1 MKLVHLLFCVRQ
13 IAYAIYTTY
22 ILYIPW
28 IVGAIEI
35 VLITVDFTQST

>member
-1 MKLVHLLFCVRQ
+1 MKLVHLNSVSDRLRTLSTQ
-13 IAYAIYTTY
+13 TY